1 MREDLSSGLLR
12 CPDLDWPAIWRSC
25 RELSDRFALATGCRT
40 LDALHVATALILG
53 VRVFVTFDVR
63 QRELAR
69 EAGLKVRP

>member
-12 CPDLDWPAIWRSC
+12 RPDLDWPAIWRRC
-25 RELSDRFALATGCRT
+25 RELSDRFALTTGGRT

-53 VRVFVTFDVR
+53 VQVFVTFDVR